1 MLSLVQE
8 VRSLCL
14 DIIVDFK
21 WSSVLIKIN
30 EYSLGHS
37 QNISADL
44 NIVTMHWVL
53 SSVVRILKIGKSQNR
68 QRLLSLRLL
77 VDSWTLGEKES
88 N

>member
-37 QNISADL
+37 QNISVDL
-44 NIVTMHWVL
+44 NVTMHWVL